1 MGERQVAPFG
11 EDGAISFRFVV
22 ILAIL
27 FSALIFIFQN
37 LAVVE
42 IQFLFWKMAMSRFFL
57 LTGAMLAG
65 VIIGF
70 LLGWEVFGRGKVE
83 RSAPPTHIVD

>member
-1 MGERQVAPFG
+1 MGERPVAPFG
-11 EDGAISFRFVV
+11 ESGAISFRFVV
-22 ILAIL
+22 ILTIL
-27 FSALIFIFQN
+27 FGALIFIFQN

-70 LLGWEVFGRGKVE
+70 LLGWEVFGKHKVE
-83 RSAPPTHIVD
+83 RS